1 MDRPGT
7 RGISDEIH
15 WGGGGTSPIV
25 MEVLLPSI
33 AVDAVD
39 DASSTLSSLL
49 LLIEIV
55 SVVG

>member
-7 RGISDEIH
+7 RGMSDEIH

-33 AVDAVD
+33 VVDVD
-39 DASSTLSSLL
+39 DVSSILSSLL